1 LKGGAGG
8 PAIISLVVLMLAA
21 SGCVAPATPSRW
33 LRLPAWW
40 SGALPGP
47 AGAGEAAVAAA
58 PAEHDQVAA
67 SAVAAEVPVAATE
80 ETPEAG
86 ADAETS
92 QDPPA
97 DVPTR
102 EPWHL
107 GDGPREPFMPEVE
120 RWRPLVRDL
129 LAEAWD
135 EGRLD
140 GAATALDDDLMLALI
155 EQESEGDPEAE
166 SYAGAV
172 GLAQLMPEAFAR
184 FMLGDPGLAPQLD
197 PTWLRDPASNLRASI
212 RYMAQA
218 LRTYDGDLYWSLAA
232 YNAGFDAVDEWR
244 ARGFTAVPPWGG
256 YVETASYAPAILRRY
271 AAHRPGI
278 EVTIPEPWRPPPPIV
293 QPTRPPAPV
302 QPYRPPPAR
311 PAAQRR

>member
-1 LKGGAGG
+1 MPASEGA
-8 PAIISLVVLMLAA
+8 
-21 SGCVAPATPSRW
+21 
-33 LRLPAWW
+33 
-40 SGALPGP
+40 
-47 AGAGEAAVAAA
+47 
-58 PAEHDQVAA
+58 
-67 SAVAAEVPVAATE
+67 
-80 ETPEAG
+80 PEAG
-86 ADAETS
+86 ADVEAARSPAEAT
-92 QDPPA
+92 PA
-97 DVPTR
+97 R
-102 EPWHL
+102 EPWQP
-107 GDGPREPFMPEVE
+107 GDVPREPFIPEVE

-140 GAATALDDDLMLALI
+140 GAAAALDDDLMLALI

-184 FMLGDPGLAPQLD
+184 FMLGDPGLVDQLD

-218 LRTYDGDLYWSLAA
+218 LRTYGGDLYWSLAA

-271 AAHRPGI
+271 AAHRPGT
-278 EVTIPEPWRPPPPIV
+278 EVTIPEPWTPPPPV
-293 QPTRPPAPV
+293 APPAPVRPVRPPAPV

-311 PAAQRR
+311 PSAVRPGPARPAVQRR